1 MGKYKSILYTPLLK
15 NNPVAVQVLGICSAL
30 AVTTKI
36 ETALAMAVA
45 VTTVI
50 AFSNLSVSLIREHIP
65 GSIRIIIEMTI
76 IASLVIIVDQ
86 FLQAYA
92 YQTSKQMSVFVG
104 LIITNCIVLGRAEA
118 VALKSPPA
126 TSFVDGIGNGLGYS
140 PMLIAVAF
148 FRELL
153 GAGKLF
159 GVEILATVQNG
170 RWYQPNGLK
179 LLPPSAFFVIGLV
192 IWALSAYKTDQVEE
206 PEFKIAANSRSQ
218 EAL

>member
-1 MGKYKSILYTPLLK
+1 MGKYKNILYAPFFEK
-15 NNPVAVQVLGICSAL
+15 NPVAVQVLGICSAL

-36 ETALAMAVA
+36 ETALAMAFA

-50 AFSNLSVSLIREHIP
+50 AFSNLSVSIIRDHIP

-86 FLQAYA
+86 FLKAYA

-118 VALKSPPA
+118 VALKNPPA

-140 PMLIAVAF
+140 IMLLSVAF

-153 GAGKLF
+153 GSGTLLGF
-159 GVEILATVQNG
+159 TVLPLITEG
-170 RWYQPNGLK
+170 GWYMPNGLF
-179 LLPPSAFFVIGLV
+179 LLAPSGFIIVGLL
-192 IWALSAYKTDQVEE
+192 IWALRTWK
-206 PEFKIAANSRSQ
+206 PELR
-218 EAL
+218 EME